1 MMTKVSRLAGAILLD
16 SSGEYFL
23 IGNTKEPFDW
33 QKAGFAAPQEVD
45 AVNQPFIPLTSNREI
60 QIEPLHLTIT
70 SETSGAELAKIL
82 ANRFLIRRNASVS
95 ERLWRV
101 VTGESDES
109 GPPAA
114 QPIEATW
121 LVTMPERIW
130 DVVRD
135 TVLKCL

>member
-1 MMTKVSRLAGAILLD
+1 MMTKISRLAGAILLERA
-16 SSGEYFL
+16 GEYFL
-23 IGNTKEPFDW
+23 IGNTKEPCDW

-45 AVNQPFIPLTSNREI
+45 AVKQPFIPLTANREI
-60 QIEPLHLTIT
+60 GIAPLHLTIA
-70 SETSGAELAKIL
+70 SEAPAAELAQVL
-82 ANRFLIRRNASVS
+82 ANRFLIRRNGSVS

-101 VTGESDES
+101 VTGESDET
-109 GPPAA
+109 GPAAA